1 MSGTVRIDKVI
12 IDPSPDSEKRLQALR
27 TRLASKFVTLAETVT
42 DAFEDFHIG
51 AGNWV
56 VELTAP
62 EGMSTG
68 GGKRVVQ
75 HFRLRPRRQGFPV
88 IVGGSV
94 NPMEKEA
101 ELRDYEHACMVHA
114 VRFKG
119 EFGVSYE
126 EWEQFLRQA
135 EVVLETAKI
144 KSTRVGPPKELVAQA
159 KKRISPALLAAF
171 LVVSALAAVMI
182 WRVYVS
188 LAH

>member
-12 IDPSPDSEKRLQALR
+12 IDSPDSEKRLDALR

-68 GGKRVVQ
+68 GGKRVMQ
-75 HFRLRPRRQGFPV
+75 HFRLRPKRQGFAV
-88 IVGGSV
+88 VVGGSV
-94 NPMEKEA
+94 NPFTKEA
-101 ELRDYEHACMVHA
+101 ELKDYDHVRMIHS
-114 VRFKG
+114 VRFG
-119 EFGVSYE
+119 SDLGISPA

-144 KSTRVGPPKELVAQA
+144 STMRVGPPKELVAQV
-159 KKRISPALLAAF
+159 KKKLSPALLGVFVA
-171 LVVSALAAVMI
+171 VSALAVIMV
-182 WRVYVS
+182 WRVIVALGHS
-188 LAH
+188 